1 MINAEVLE
9 LKKRFRKDRATFYR
23 VAGCYVNEKK
33 EKVYTFSKQFLN
45 LPEQEMFKYLEIVT
59 KALSGKIGYNLLNI
73 EFPIEEEKPG
83 GFQHFLYDL
92 RNTEANDDEALNEL

>member
-9 LKKRFRKDRATFYR
+9 LKKRFRKDKASFYR

-45 LPEQEMFKYLEIVT
+45 LPE
-59 KALSGKIGYNLLNI
+59 
-73 EFPIEEEKPG
+73 
-83 GFQHFLYDL
+83 HFLL
-92 RNTEANDDEALNEL
+92 REIQELLTESP